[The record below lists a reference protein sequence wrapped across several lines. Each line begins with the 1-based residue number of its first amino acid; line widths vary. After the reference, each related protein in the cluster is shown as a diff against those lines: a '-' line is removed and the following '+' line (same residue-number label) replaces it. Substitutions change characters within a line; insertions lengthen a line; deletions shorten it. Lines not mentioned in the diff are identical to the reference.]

1 MKQLLILFCLL
12 LCTTP
17 ASSEDLNSIRE
28 CISCHIDMASFRG
41 NGEADLK
48 GKSHHVQGVPLSGKH
63 CYACHWEATAD
74 GRINKKYHQ
83 DRNGKDYK
91 PTVHLVVWKE
101 GKRPIAY
108 KPYSTAVLFQPWK
121 ISTVEERKEVAT
133 ITIHCLGCHSDGSNG
148 TLPFAGDKNEPR
160 TYAWDGQSIA
170 SRYSQKGI
178 TAWGKYS
185 TANSNKK
192 QRVVKSFSAHG
203 NAAANFG
210 GWDTLAGYDGDMP
223 ASRGGAAARN
233 VECFDCHNSHG
244 SSITGVTSSYRTADG
259 SFGGGILKETVSGM
273 SGYAMTYTPSINT
286 HSHSKNPF
294 NAGAGLCFDCHE
306 TATAGSTPWGYST
319 TFGAR
324 QPIMGYKDSLGF
336 GPGNKGSSSRFSNR
350 QSRETIASSHL
361 KAGKPLSQAVQGQIN
376 GLCTP
381 CHDPHGISKTLGERM
396 QYAVPLLKGT
406 WLTSPYR
413 EDGPPAALLRKG
425 NGDSGAPRQDD
436 YNAVNR
442 QASANFGKGE
452 SSAPRDAEY
461 NEVNRDAG
469 ANFGKGDSGA
479 PRQDDYNAVNRQA
492 SANFGKGES
501 SAPRD
506 ADYNEVNRDA
516 GANFGKGDSGAPR
529 QDDYNAVNR
538 QASANF
544 GKGESAARDADY
556 NEVNRDAG
564 ANFGKGDSGAPR
576 QDDYNVVN
584 RQASANFGKGDS
596 TAPRDADYNEVN
608 REAGANFGK
617 GDFNKTNRDGN
628 ANFGKGSSGAPR
640 EIDANATNRDF
651 GSNFGRSSSSAPREP
666 MKGMKYNVDR
676 NTFDGKNR
684 ITENEDSFGGI
695 CLKCHPKETLKG
707 GSKTGL
713 VHSAV
718 KGWGDNGEHSFPCSK
733 CHQAHNSGLPKLMQ
747 TNCFEQGPS
756 GLRENSGLA
765 WLPYKKTEK
774 NPQGDRQQAAAHTTS
789 TKSKIV
795 GCHVKQFG
803 KSTTTSS
810 ENSGTNQWKELTPW

>member
-12 LCTTP
+12 LCTIP
-17 ASSEDLNSIRE
+17 ARSEDLNSTRE

-48 GKSHHVQGVPLSGKH
+48 GKSHHVQGVALSGKH

-74 GRINKKYHQ
+74 GQINKKYHQ
-83 DRNGKDYK
+83 DRNGKNDK
-91 PTVHLVVWKE
+91 PTVHLVVWKA
-101 GKRPIAY
+101 GKRPTAY
-108 KPYSTAVLFQPWK
+108 KPYSTAVIFQPWQ

-133 ITIHCLGCHSDGSNG
+133 ITTHCLGCHSDGSNG

-286 HSHSKNPF
+286 HSHAKNPF

-306 TATAGSTPWGYST
+306 TAAAGITPWGYSS

-413 EDGPPAALLRKG
+413 EDGPPAALIRKG

-452 SSAPRDAEY
+452 ST
-461 NEVNRDAG
+461 
-469 ANFGKGDSGA
+469 
-479 PRQDDYNAVNRQA
+479 
-492 SANFGKGES
+492 
-501 SAPRD
+501 APRD

-544 GKGESAARDADY
+544 GKGE
-556 NEVNRDAG
+556 
-564 ANFGKGDSGAPR
+564 
-576 QDDYNVVN
+576 
-584 RQASANFGKGDS
+584 S